1 MSKAKGKMKWWHWVL
16 IVLAAIV
23 TFGMIS
29 GVTYAAKDELK
40 LNAGAYQVAGVD
52 DQGRVY
58 ESEATL
64 VSKMYETKKAELD
77 FEDKAS
83 VKVIVHYYD
92 ENEGYLSSSTEYTA
106 DAVVTAPTNAEY
118 MRFQVIHET
127 DTQIS
132 TSEKFEY
139 VSQVDIS
146 YFKAEK

>member
-1 MSKAKGKMKWWHWVL
+1 MAKTKKKWLPWVL
-16 IVLAAIV
+16 GAVGVIILGSAA
-23 TFGMIS
+23 T
-29 GVTYAAKDELK
+29 GVVHASKDELK
-40 LNAGAYQVAGVD
+40 LNAAAYKVAGVD

-58 ESEATL
+58 ESDATL
-64 VSKMYETKKAELD
+64 VSKLYETKKAELD

-92 ENEGYLSSSTEYTA
+92 ANEAYLSSSTEYTA
-106 DAVVTAPTNAEY
+106 DATVTAPTNAEY
-118 MRFQVIHET
+118 MRFQIIHES